1 MQAWFSKDFRIWMV
15 KSALVENPVLTKLA
29 RCSLPF
35 HFSTMLRKNH
45 PSYHQT
51 PCHKM
56 YNLQASRNKMN
67 REGFGAGYP
76 LNTWGL
82 MLFIHQSMLIYEE
95 FALFTYVTVYGQCSL
110 AFSVTRNASGGSPL
124 SLVIGRW
131 AFGFYLFV
139 LEEKQFIVHWEKRS
153 RMAVVESHYL
163 LAAFVLSIQ
172 IYSERVRSLISC
184 GIKDYV
190 IPISWL
196 HTGNQDR
203 NGFLNTP
210 SLFRLLFFAVVIYWQ

>member
-1 MQAWFSKDFRIWMV
+1 MV
-15 KSALVENPVLTKLA
+15 KSAVVENPVLTKLA

-110 AFSVTRNASGGSPL
+110 VFSVTRNASGGSPL
-124 SLVIGRW
+124 SLVIGR
-131 AFGFYLFV
+131 
-139 LEEKQFIVHWEKRS
+139 
-153 RMAVVESHYL
+153 
-163 LAAFVLSIQ
+163 
-172 IYSERVRSLISC
+172 
-184 GIKDYV
+184 
-190 IPISWL
+190 
-196 HTGNQDR
+196 
-203 NGFLNTP
+203 
-210 SLFRLLFFAVVIYWQ
+210 